1 MIPISLTAA
10 DIGKDFNRRPIFRG
24 ISFSLVGGE
33 SLAITG
39 RNGSGK
45 STLVKIISGLL
56 SPTRG
61 SVGYK
66 LTGKAL
72 DSDAAR
78 GHIGLVSPY
87 LQLYDEFTALENL
100 TVLSTIRSDR
110 GITKE
115 RVEANLR
122 EVGLWE
128 RRKDFVRTFSSG
140 MKQRLKYAFA
150 LIHQPAVL
158 ILDEPTSNLDDEGIE
173 MVRRVVEMQ
182 RQAGLLIV
190 ATNDADEAGWCSQ
203 TILLGDKVTKERA

>member
-10 DIGKDFNRRPIFRG
+10 DIGKDFNRRSIFRG

-78 GHIGLVSPY
+78 GHIG
-87 LQLYDEFTALENL
+87 LYDEFTALENL

-150 LIHQPAVL
+150 LIHRPAVL